1 MSHVRFSVE
10 GVTIRHVF
18 WGPFDD
24 DGGPD

>member
-18 WGPFDD
+18 WEPFDD